1 MIKETQN
8 KPEQERKAEKAVL
21 SGRQKLLIRG
31 APDYKNHRC
40 DWNSIRGPD
49 VVLVL
54 SGLPKWQ

>member
-21 SGRQKLLIRG
+21 SGRQKLLIRR
-31 APDYKNHRC
+31 PDYKNHRC
-40 DWNSIRGPD
+40 DWNRIRGPD